1 MYIAHDI
8 KWGIILRFAWKY
20 LILYVIYSSAICIAH
35 AHFGINLGLPTLPIT
50 ILGTA
55 VAFSVGLK
63 NNSSYDRLWEAR
75 RIWGSIVNNSRT
87 FGIFVL
93 DYIQPKNESDTEGVR
108 TTQREL
114 ILRHIAYINAL
125 RVQLRR
131 NRVFHNLNSET
142 ASKLVSDLNIA
153 ENLPTNEELAKF
165 LSKEEAEAIAKMA
178 NAATQLM
185 RKQSETIA
193 EAHKKH
199 FVDKFGQVEFGRIF
213 ANFYDQQGACERI
226 KSFPYPRQFAYFS
239 KVFVILLVVLLPFG
253 MLTEFQKLS
262 ETHVWLTIPLHA
274 IVSWVFVTMELVGD
288 NSENPFENS
297 INDVPMTAICRTIE
311 IDLRQMLGEKDL
323 PPRIT
328 PTNDILM

>member
-8 KWGIILRFAWKY
+8 KWGIILQFAWKY
-20 LILYVIYSSAICIAH
+20 LIFYILYSSTICFVH
-35 AHFGINLGLPTLPIT
+35 VYLDINLGLPTLPIT

-55 VAFSVGLK
+55 VAFSVGFK

-87 FGIFVL
+87 FSIFVL
-93 DYIQPKNESDTEGVR
+93 DYIQPKNESDTEGVHLL
-108 TTQREL
+108 QREL

-131 NRVFHNLNSET
+131 NKVFNNLNSET
-142 ASKLVSDLNIA
+142 ASKLVVDSNLA

-165 LSKEEAEAIAKMA
+165 LSKEEAESMSKMA

-185 RKQSETIA
+185 RKQSEMIA

-199 FVDKFGQVEFGRIF
+199 YIDKFGQVEFGRLF

-239 KVFVILLVVLLPFG
+239 KVFVIILVILLPFG
-253 MLTEFQKLS
+253 MLNEFQKLGDMKI
-262 ETHVWLTIPLHA
+262 WLTIPAHA

-311 IDLRQMLGEKDL
+311 IDLRQMLGETDL

-328 PTNDILM
+328 PNNDILM

>member
-8 KWGIILRFAWKY
+8 KWGIILQFAWKY
-20 LILYVIYSSAICIAH
+20 LIFYVLYSSAICFAH
-35 AHFGINLGLPTLPIT
+35 VNFDLNLGLPTFPIT

-108 TTQREL
+108 SLQREL

-142 ASKLVSDLNIA
+142 ASKLVSDLNLA
-153 ENLPTNEELAKF
+153 ENLPTNEELVKF
-165 LSKEEAEAIAKMA
+165 LSKEEAEAMSKMA

-199 FVDKFGQVEFGRIF
+199 FVDKFGQVELGRLF

-239 KVFVILLVVLLPFG
+239 KVFVILLVILMPFG
-253 MLTEFQKLS
+253 MLNEFQKIGDR
-262 ETHVWLTIPLHA
+262 HIWLTIPLHA

-311 IDLRQMLGEKDL
+311 IDLRQMLGETDL
-323 PPRIT
+323 PPRIK